1 MRFGTP
7 LALLL
12 LLIIPYLIWLGR
24 PRRAAANREWLS
36 LALRLAIVLLLTLGL
51 AGTRLVRA
59 ADGLALVFLVDA
71 SDSVGAEQAEQAED
85 FVRGVVESMGP
96 DERAAVVVFGANA
109 LVERPMS
116 GLADLAPVT
125 TIPLSLHTDLAEA
138 IRLGLALFPTGS
150 ARRAVLISDGA
161 ATLGDTL
168 GAAELASASGV
179 AIDVVPLDRPVH
191 DAEAYLRDVRAP
203 TRVREGESFT
213 IHVGLESTVATDAE
227 LQVLAGGVLVYQEP
241 VSLQAGANNLVIRL
255 QATEQQFARY
265 VVQLI
270 ARDDFFYQNNR
281 LAVFTQI
288 DGPPQVLL
296 VAGQQDAGANVDQPS
311 SPAIDSWQQLQLA
324 LTATG
329 LVVERISPADLPAN
343 LESLSNY
350 DSVVLVDVNAKSL
363 SQREMETLHSYV
375 RDLGGGLV
383 TVGGPESY
391 GMGGYYRTPLEEML
405 PVEMQITDQER
416 FPAVSMALVIDRSGS
431 MATVEGGVSK
441 IQLAAEG
448 AVRTVELLNDFDQ
461 IAVLPVDTAA
471 DGTIGPASVSDRAQI
486 IGQIRQLGAGGGGIY
501 VRTGLEA
508 AAAALAQ
515 SPNQIKHIILLADGA
530 DSEQKE
536 GVPELINALAAEG
549 VTIST
554 VSIGDGPDTPWL
566 RQMAELGGGRFHLTD
581 QAASLPQIFTQ
592 ETTAVQRSYLIEERF
607 FPAVAGTGFARQHS
621 LFRAMESSGITRV
634 PPLYGYVGTS
644 PKQTAQLILET
655 HLGDPLLAAWE
666 YGLGRSAAWTSDATG
681 RWGIDWVDWSGFPTF
696 WSNLV
701 RWSISQEQ
709 GGILET
715 EVQFTEEEA
724 LLTVDARDGGGD
736 LLNDLALRAVVV
748 DPAGETLDL
757 ALSQVAPGRYEA
769 SFLPAAEGAYLIRV
783 ASHSDED
790 LGEIGQT
797 SGWVLGYSP
806 EYRNL
811 AGDPRLLNSI
821 AELTGGRDLTSQ
833 FDEGDFAAVLSH
845 DLPAGE
851 ASRPI
856 WPWLLTLAVLL
867 LPFDIAVRRI
877 VITRVD
883 GQRLWQRTLGR
894 IWWSTVPEAERSE
907 RVTRLFRAKERAA
920 RRPEEEPLSES
931 QPLANGEIR
940 ARPAEDPTDRADVDP
955 AGAIDEVATDSRSPA
970 GDKYESLA
978 ARLLERRRSTNQEPS
993 DDDH

>member
-12 LLIIPYLIWLGR
+12 LLIIPYLIWLAR
-24 PRRAAANREWLS
+24 PRRAAGGREWLA
-36 LALRLAIVLLLTLGL
+36 LALRLAIIALLTLGL

-59 ADGLALVFLVDA
+59 ADELALVFLVDA
-71 SDSVGAEQAEQAED
+71 SDSVGTEQAEQAEAY
-85 FVRGVVESMGP
+85 VRGVVERMGP
-96 DERAAVVVFGANA
+96 DERAAVVLFGANA

-138 IRLGLALFPTGS
+138 IRLGLALFPAGS
-150 ARRAVLISDGA
+150 ARRAVLLSDGA

-168 GAAELASASGV
+168 GAAELAAASGV
-179 AIDVVPLDRPVH
+179 AIDVVPLTRLVQE
-191 DAEAYLRDVRAP
+191 AEVLLRDVRAP
-203 TRVREGESFT
+203 TRIREGESFT
-213 IHVGLESTVATDAE
+213 LDVGIESTAAIDAE
-227 LQVLAGGVLVYQEP
+227 LRMLAGGALVYQEP
-241 VSLQAGANNLVIRL
+241 VRLQAGANNFVVRL
-255 QATEQQFARY
+255 RATEQQFARY
-265 VVQLI
+265 EVQLV
-270 ARDDFFYQNNR
+270 AGDDGFYQNNR

-288 DGPPQVLL
+288 DGLPQVLL
-296 VAGQQDAGANVDQPS
+296 VAGQQEAGLDDDQPS
-311 SPAIDSWQQLQLA
+311 PPAIDSWQQLQLA

-329 LVVERISPADLPAN
+329 VAVERISSANLPAD

-363 SQREMETLHSYV
+363 SQREMKALQSYV

-383 TVGGPESY
+383 AVGGPESY
-391 GMGGYYRTPLEEML
+391 GMGGYYRTPLEELL
-405 PVEMQITDQER
+405 PVEMQIKDQER

-431 MATVEGGVSK
+431 MATMEGGATK

-448 AVRTVELLNDFDQ
+448 AVRTVELLNDFDE
-461 IAVLPVDTAA
+461 ITILPVDTAS
-471 DGTIGPASVSDRAQI
+471 DGAIGPASVGDRAQI

-536 GVPELINALAAEG
+536 GVPELITALAAEG

-592 ETTAVQRSYLIEERF
+592 ETTAIQRSYLVEERF
-607 FPAVAGTGFARQHS
+607 FPAVGRTGFARQHS

-681 RWGIDWVDWSGFPTF
+681 RWAVDWVDWDGFPTF
-696 WSNLV
+696 WSNLI
-701 RWSISQEQ
+701 RWSISEEQ
-709 GGILET
+709 GGNLET
-715 EVQFTEEEA
+715 EVQFAEEKA
-724 LLTVDARDGGGD
+724 LLTVDARDSDGE
-736 LLNDLALRAVVV
+736 LLNDLMLQAVVV
-748 DPAGETLDL
+748 DPAGQSMELS
-757 ALSQVAPGRYEA
+757 LSQVAPGRYEA

-783 ASHSDED
+783 AGQADDD
-790 LGEIGQT
+790 LNDIGQT

-806 EYRNL
+806 EYRQFE
-811 AGDPRLLNSI
+811 GDPRLLNSI
-821 AELTGGRDLTSQ
+821 AELTGGRDLTAH
-833 FDEGDFAAVLSH
+833 FDEGDFAAVLTH

-877 VITRVD
+877 VITRGD
-883 GQRLWQRTLGR
+883 GQRLWQSTLGR
-894 IWWSTVPEAERSE
+894 IWRPTVPAVERSE

-920 RRPEEEPLSES
+920 RRPEDEPGSES
-931 QPLANGEIR
+931 PLLASDDVKDLPVKD
-940 ARPAEDPTDRADVDP
+940 PAATLEVDP
-955 AGAIDEVATDSRSPA
+955 AGVIDVAATDSETQA
-970 GDKYESLA
+970 GEQYESLA
-978 ARLLERRRSTNQEPS
+978 SRLLERHRRGNQEPS
-993 DDDH
+993 GDDQ